1 MPSRRRTERYVPR
14 HTAARARRFFVS
26 DFRRRDSRS
35 RTRGDALGQSGPLGV
50 GAAGGLGGRAVL
62 RADQPAR
69 FARAGGAAARYR
81 RGAAGARVRRGAER
95 RARGVAEAQPVPQR
109 GVAGR
114 IYRRD
119 RSRMNQAMPGRH
131 VLITGA
137 SRGIGEG
144 LPAHSL
150 PPAPRVAAGDRVI
163 GCGRSPSAIAHER
176 YRHVVVDVT
185 DPEAVEGL
193 LREVKQSLKT
203 LDVLINNA
211 GVAGMNAIALTP
223 LSAAR
228 RMVETNFLAPFNLT
242 REALRLMRRSAA
254 ARIVNIST
262 VAVPLRLEGEAV
274 YAASKSALETFT
286 RIAARELAP
295 FGITCNAVGPCPIKT
310 RLTAGVPDAKI
321 QALIDRQAIRRWGV
335 PEDVVNVV
343 DFFLRPESG
352 MVTGQVVY
360 LGGAG

>member
-119 RSRMNQAMPGRH
+119 RSRMNPAMPGRH

-137 SRGIGEG
+137 SRGIGEA
-144 LPAHSL
+144 LAAHCL
-150 PPAPRVAAGDRVI
+150 AAGDRVI

-185 DPEAVEGL
+185 DAEAVEGL

-211 GVAGMNAIALTP
+211 GIAGMNAIALTP

-228 RMVETNFLAPFNLT
+228 RMVETNCLAPFNLT

-274 YAASKSALETFT
+274 YAA
-286 RIAARELAP
+286 
-295 FGITCNAVGPCPIKT
+295 IKKT
-310 RLTAGVPDAKI
+310 PARLTHPPLRAP
-321 QALIDRQAIRRWGV
+321 RR
-335 PEDVVNVV
+335 
-343 DFFLRPESG
+343 R
-352 MVTGQVVY
+352 
-360 LGGAG
+360 

>member
-1 MPSRRRTERYVPR
+1 
-14 HTAARARRFFVS
+14 
-26 DFRRRDSRS
+26 
-35 RTRGDALGQSGPLGV
+35 
-50 GAAGGLGGRAVL
+50 
-62 RADQPAR
+62 
-69 FARAGGAAARYR
+69 
-81 RGAAGARVRRGAER
+81 
-95 RARGVAEAQPVPQR
+95 
-109 GVAGR
+109 
-114 IYRRD
+114 
-119 RSRMNQAMPGRH
+119 MPGRH

-137 SRGIGEG
+137 SRGIGEA
-144 LPAHSL
+144 LAAYCL
-150 PPAPRVAAGDRVI
+150 AAGDCVI

-176 YRHVVVDVT
+176 YRHVIVDVT
-185 DPEAVEGL
+185 DGEAVERL
-193 LREVKQSLKT
+193 LRDVKQSVKT

-211 GVAGMNAIALTP
+211 GIAGMNA
-223 LSAAR
+223 AAG
-228 RMVETNFLAPFNLT
+228 
-242 REALRLMRRSAA
+242 
-254 ARIVNIST
+254 RIVNVST

-310 RLTAGVPDAKI
+310 RLTAGIADEKI

-335 PEDVVNVV
+335 PQDVVNVV